1 MGLGSIFSFGNIAT
15 FLCVAYFSNT
25 IWTLSHFWRNKTCEN
40 LKDPS
45 CMHPY
50 GGTAYKISIIAS
62 PYTSA
67 GKREPVLV
75 KTFNSDESWTEDV
88 SFEIPKETVNNGSL
102 YFITKVESVKLSK
115 VEGVMPQPATFTAK
129 ISDFRIPTRHMNL
142 VNEEKNDKEYGTDGS
157 KPVTHITS
165 TVGIISATDL
175 IPLMVNAWPMEM
187 RNVVILR
194 KPKNKFLPPFEH
206 DLLRSRHEN
215 GRELLPVNVT
225 TTITIE
231 YNPQSLGT
239 YRFLKTMAFNFENM
253 KAQFGFQDKDID
265 EVKGLLV
272 DTSMRMLALTFF
284 ISTFHLLFDVL
295 AFKADYQHWNERD
308 SFVGISTNTVIWRAF
323 STLVIL
329 AHLMGEDTSYLIT
342 IPMVFSAIMEI
353 WKVTK
358 ACHFKFQLKFW
369 EKDTT
374 HSKTEAETDKLDG
387 ESMKYLAYILWPLC
401 IGGAIYSLI
410 YQEHKSWVQWALTS
424 IVNGVYAFGFIFML
438 PQLFINY
445 KLKSVAALPWKA
457 FMYKAFNTFIDDVF
471 AFLIKMPTS
480 HRVACFRDDIVFVFY
495 LYQRYIYPVDKTRI
509 NEFGQTGEDKTDEKT
524 EDKTPIESKKDQ

>member
-1 MGLGSIFSFGNIAT
+1 
-15 FLCVAYFSNT
+15 
-25 IWTLSHFWRNKTCEN
+25 
-40 LKDPS
+40 
-45 CMHPY
+45 
-50 GGTAYKISIIAS
+50 
-62 PYTSA
+62 
-67 GKREPVLV
+67 
-75 KTFNSDESWTEDV
+75 
-88 SFEIPKETVNNGSL
+88 
-102 YFITKVESVKLSK
+102 
-115 VEGVMPQPATFTAK
+115 
-129 ISDFRIPTRHMNL
+129 
-142 VNEEKNDKEYGTDGS
+142 
-157 KPVTHITS
+157 
-165 TVGIISATDL
+165 
-175 IPLMVNAWPMEM
+175 MVDAWPMEM